1 MKTFTLSNGHK
12 IPAVGLG
19 TWRSGPNKV
28 AEAVEFA
35 LRNGYH
41 HIDAALR
48 YGNEAEVGR
57 GIKASGVPRDQIFVT
72 TKLWNTYHNRV
83 VQGVRESLE
92 NLGLEYLDLY
102 LIHWPVSLP
111 EDASN
116 TAADIPLAD
125 WDYVQTW
132 ADMQQ
137 LVHSGL
143 VRAIGVSNFTTAHL
157 DRLLDAPSTTIVPAV
172 NQVELHPMNPQS
184 SLFEYCDKRG
194 IHLTAYSPLGS
205 VDSPLYSLHPLQEV
219 AAGLQKTV
227 AQVLLAWGIRKGW
240 SVIPKTVTSSR
251 ILENLGGDFELLD
264 NDFAVVERITDRKRL
279 IDGQDFL
286 PVCVFDD

>member
-1 MKTFTLSNGHK
+1 
-12 IPAVGLG
+12 
-19 TWRSGPNKV
+19 
-28 AEAVEFA
+28 
-35 LRNGYH
+35 
-41 HIDAALR
+41 
-48 YGNEAEVGR
+48 
-57 GIKASGVPRDQIFVT
+57 
-72 TKLWNTYHNRV
+72 
-83 VQGVRESLE
+83 
-92 NLGLEYLDLY
+92 
-102 LIHWPVSLP
+102 
-111 EDASN
+111 
-116 TAADIPLAD
+116 
-125 WDYVQTW
+125 
-132 ADMQQ
+132 MQQ

-143 VRAIGVSNFTTAHL
+143 VRAIGVSNFTIAHL
-157 DRLLDAPSTTIVPAV
+157 DRLLTAPSTTIVPAV
-172 NQVELHPMNPQS
+172 NQVELHPLNPQP

-264 NDFAVVERITDRKRL
+264 NDFAVVERITDRRRL

-286 PVCVFDD
+286 PIRVFDD